1 MVILGIPGGKKKMF
15 LYIQSES
22 MKNSSQT
29 LIQFL
34 CLVLMNGFLAMVE
47 NGLCHWHQNLLRKVK
62 TED

>member
-1 MVILGIPGGKKKMF
+1 MPSDEMVILGIPGGKKKMF

-34 CLVLMNGFLAMVE
+34 CLVLMNGFVAMVE
-47 NGLCHWHQNLLRKVK
+47 NGICH
-62 TED
+62 